1 MVNHANNG
9 QSWGITFGIL
19 WIEHDLPNISLVMVD
34 SLLLNMIIEI
44 VIFPVIGM
52 VDLSILMLNYQRI
65 QRVS

>member
-9 QSWGITFGIL
+9 QSWGNTFGIL

-34 SLLLNMIIEI
+34 SLLVNMTIEI